1 MSKRENQKENT
12 TIALTVADSQ
22 RITRHCKALSIPK
35 KDFIPI
41 ILDFLEN
48 NGVNPK
54 TDHAPKTELAQIK
67 KRIDQ
72 YFGFIKTQEK
82 EFLRPML
89 EAIQATENRLQN
101 QIDELVKKD
110 DIIELSSKEFSTKIA
125 SKLVSIISKHINEKT
140 TEIEKKLNAKNK
152 FLVAKLESIEADINQ
167 VWEKQNEKKGFFN
180 R

>member
-1 MSKRENQKENT
+1 MSKKENKEEIT
-12 TIALTVADSQ
+12 TMAVSIADNQ
-22 RITRHCKALSIPK
+22 RITQHCEALSILK

-48 NGVNPK
+48 NGINPK

-82 EFLRPML
+82 EYLRPML

-101 QIDELVKKD
+101 QIDDLVKKD
-110 DIIELSSKEFSTKIA
+110 NLTELSSKEFSTKVA

-140 TEIEKKLNAKNK
+140 TEIEEKLNAKNK
-152 FLVAKLESIEADINQ
+152 YLIAKLESIEADINQ
-167 VWEKQNEKKGFFN
+167 VWEKQNEKKGLFK